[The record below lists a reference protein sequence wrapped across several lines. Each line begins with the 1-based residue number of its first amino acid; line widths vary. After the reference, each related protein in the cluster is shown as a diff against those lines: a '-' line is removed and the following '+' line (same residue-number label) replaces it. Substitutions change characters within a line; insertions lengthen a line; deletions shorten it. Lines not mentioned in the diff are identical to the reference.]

1 MTTDWKDAV
10 NGFRSYLRIERSL
23 SPNSVQAY
31 LNDVSKLSSYIHE
44 NKNNKS
50 PSNITYQDLSDFVAF
65 TAGNNDSAKTQA
77 RLISGIRSFCRYLL
91 IEKIISDDPSALL
104 ESPRTGMKLPE
115 VLAVAEIDRIVKAI
129 DLSTP
134 EGHRNKAIIE
144 TMYGCGLR
152 VSELVNMKLTDI
164 HRAEGFVT
172 VTGKGNKQRLV
183 PIGSVALREIDNYME
198 RRMTMPVIIDQN
210 VLFLNRRGRRLTRVM
225 VFTIIK
231 KLASAAGIKKKISP
245 HTLRHSFAT
254 HLVEGGADLRAVQEM
269 LGHESITTTEIYTHI
284 DRSYLRD
291 TVLMYHPRSK
301 HKSKGVL

>member
-1 MTTDWKDAV
+1 
-10 NGFRSYLRIERSL
+10 
-23 SPNSVQAY
+23 
-31 LNDVSKLSSYIHE
+31 
-44 NKNNKS
+44 
-50 PSNITYQDLSDFVAF
+50 
-65 TAGNNDSAKTQA
+65 
-77 RLISGIRSFCRYLL
+77 
-91 IEKIISDDPSALL
+91 DPSALL

-115 VLAVAEIDRIVKAI
+115 VLSVPEIDEMVKAI

-164 HRAEGFVT
+164 HRKEGFVI

-183 PIGSVALREIDNYME
+183 PLGSVALREIDNYLAG
-198 RRMTMPVIIDQN
+198 RMTMPVIIDQN
-210 VLFLNRRGRRLTRVM
+210 VLFLNRRGRRLSRVM

-231 KLASAAGIKKKISP
+231 KLAATAGIKKKISP

-301 HKSKGVL
+301 LKKKGVL

>member
-1 MTTDWKDAV
+1 MTDAWAEAV
-10 NGFRSYLRIERSL
+10 KGFGRYLRIERSL
-23 SPNSVQAY
+23 SSNSVGAY
-31 LNDVSKLSSYIHE
+31 LNDVRKLRDYIHE
-44 NKNNKS
+44 NRNDAN
-50 PSNITYQDLSDFVAF
+50 PSDLTYKDLSDFIAF
-65 TAGNNDSAKTQA
+65 IAGGRDSARTQA
-77 RLISGIRSFCRYLL
+77 RLISGVRSFCRYLIL
-91 IEKIISDDPSALL
+91 EKIITDDPSALL
-104 ESPRTGMKLPE
+104 ESPRTGKKLPE
-115 VLAVAEIDRIVKAI
+115 VLSVAEIDMIINAI

-144 TMYGCGLR
+144 TMYSCGLR

-164 HRAEGFVT
+164 HRSEGFVV

-183 PIGSVALREIDNYME
+183 PAGTVALREIDNYLA
-198 RRMTMPVIIDQN
+198 RRMTMPVITDQN
-210 VLFLNRRGRRLTRVM
+210 ILFLNRRGKKLSRVM

-231 KLASAAGIKKKISP
+231 RLAEAAGIKKTISP

-291 TVLMYHPRSK
+291 TLLMYHPRSK
-301 HKSKGVL
+301 HKEKGVS